1 MHNYQSLKVQ
11 HMLKYIPGAGPND
24 ITSPHECQQ

>member
-1 MHNYQSLKVQ
+1 MHNYQAFKVK

-24 ITSPHECQQ
+24 LTSPHESQW